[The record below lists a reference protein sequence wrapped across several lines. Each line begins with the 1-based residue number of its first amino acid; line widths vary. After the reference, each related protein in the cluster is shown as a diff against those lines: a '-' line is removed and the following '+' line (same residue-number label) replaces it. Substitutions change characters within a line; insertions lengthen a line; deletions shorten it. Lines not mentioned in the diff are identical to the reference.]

1 MEAVKCEAFLAAAE
15 LGSLTATAE
24 LLGYTQSGV
33 TRMIGTLEEE
43 LGFPLFLRSK
53 KGVQLTEN
61 GKLMLPLLREVVRA
75 HHNAE
80 QLSAEIGGVSK
91 GSLTI
96 GCYYSISALWMP
108 EILTA
113 FRARYPGV
121 TVRMQEGGNLEMAR
135 WLNERSVDCCFGAQ
149 MHGDKYDWLPVF
161 RDELVAWLP
170 RGHELAEADAFPLMR
185 LQNEPFIHTSP
196 NHDTDQ
202 DRLLEQLDAAGNL
215 RFALGAAYDEA
226 AARALLAELGLGD
239 AGGKRVRDWS
249 GGMKRR
255 LALARAL
262 LAPSDALALD
272 EPFTGLDADNRAAA
286 QRCVARAAREKIVLL
301 VSHEDDALA
310 GAEVRL
316 Q

>member
-135 WLNERSVDCCFGAQ
+135 WLNERSVDCCFGASFATNWSRGCRADTSWQ
-149 MHGDKYDWLPVF
+149 RRMPF
-161 RDELVAWLP
+161 RLCACRTSRSSTP
-170 RGHELAEADAFPLMR
+170 RPITTPIRTACSSSTTCTRRPALRRETASRPTTWSRRGSASAS
-185 LQNEPFIHTSP
+185 TSGSS
-196 NHDTDQ
+196 
-202 DRLLEQLDAAGNL
+202 RAS
-215 RFALGAAYDEA
+215 GAA
-226 AARALLAELGLGD
+226 R
-239 AGGKRVRDWS
+239 W
-249 GGMKRR
+249 RR
-255 LALARAL
+255 SR
-262 LAPSDALALD
+262 S
-272 EPFTGLDADNRAAA
+272 TR
-286 QRCVARAAREKIVLL
+286 R
-301 VSHEDDALA
+301 SS
-310 GAEVRL
+310 
-316 Q
+316 

>member
-202 DRLLEQLDAAGNL
+202 ETACSSSTTCTRRPAL
-215 RFALGAAYDEA
+215 R
-226 AARALLAELGLGD
+226 RATAS
-239 AGGKRVRDWS
+239 RPTTWS
-249 GGMKRR
+249 RR
-255 LALARAL
+255 GSASA
-262 LAPSDALALD
+262 S
-272 EPFTGLDADNRAAA
+272 TSG
-286 QRCVARAAREKIVLL
+286 
-301 VSHEDDALA
+301 
-310 GAEVRL
+310 
-316 Q
+316 

>member
-170 RGHELAEADAFPLMR
+170 RGHELAAEEHIREFEALRRVDGHQLHLVA
-185 LQNEPFIHTSP
+185 
-196 NHDTDQ
+196 
-202 DRLLEQLDAAGNL
+202 LLGDIAVAEKRDVGEVMLH
-215 RFALGAAYDEA
+215 
-226 AARALLAELGLGD
+226 RALLAAARLVFVDGLLELGQIVQPLLTALG
-239 AGGKRVRDWS
+239 
-249 GGMKRR
+249 
-255 LALARAL
+255 
-262 LAPSDALALD
+262 
-272 EPFTGLDADNRAAA
+272 A
-286 QRCVARAAREKIVLL
+286 QRLFIPALVQNIREHLRDGPTLIRV
-301 VSHEDDALA
+301 
-310 GAEVRL
+310 
-316 Q
+316 